1 MFPKVFTFTEK
12 FFVGFVELDNFFHGA
27 KCFNDHDDDYQ
38 CDQIWTIFESSWQQ
52 FFSYKISEIF
62 GNRWC
67 YFETITFKLKCYCY
81 FFGNFWNKLDYFYL
95 IYGHTD
101 DDQHEQGGRRR
112 RGELFRKTFQQFH
125 FKLKFWKKKLFCVP
139 TKKKGKSV
147 NLFEWWKSGRP
158 Y

>member
-1 MFPKVFTFTEK
+1 M
-12 FFVGFVELDNFFHGA
+12 LDNFFHGA

-81 FFGNFWNKLDYFYL
+81 FFGNFWNKLGYFYL

-125 FKLKFWKKKLFCVP
+125 FKLKFWKKHFVFRLRKRVKVWTSSNDGSLGGP
-139 TKKKGKSV
+139 TKWPSQSTKSLV
-147 NLFEWWKSGRP
+147 VSRNRTK
-158 Y
+158 